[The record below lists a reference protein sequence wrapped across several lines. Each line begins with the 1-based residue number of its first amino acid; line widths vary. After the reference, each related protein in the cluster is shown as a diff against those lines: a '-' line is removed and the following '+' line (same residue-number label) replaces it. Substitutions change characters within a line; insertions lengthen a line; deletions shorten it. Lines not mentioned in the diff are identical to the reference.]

1 MDKIKKLS
9 FSEEER
15 GFLAVII
22 MLVFFGMLLFPFR
35 SIKDMNYISGS
46 VIQVR
51 QNGNTG
57 SIILKDDGERTVRL
71 IFDSIQLRRIRDEG
85 VKLPGLNLEIWYH
98 GWLDRNEI
106 WQMKLGDKI
115 IYKFEEM
122 YENQKFRALG
132 FLYLAGFFFLFFIYK
147 RINPDKKSNRK

>member
-22 MLVFFGMLLFPFR
+22 MLVFFGMLLFPFV
-35 SIKDMNYISGS
+35 SIKDVNYISGRVVIVDQDDS
-46 VIQVR
+46 VA
-51 QNGNTG
+51 
-57 SIILKDDGERTVRL
+57 SIIVENDGGDKARL
-71 IFDSIQLRRIRDEG
+71 ILDSVQLRRIRDEG